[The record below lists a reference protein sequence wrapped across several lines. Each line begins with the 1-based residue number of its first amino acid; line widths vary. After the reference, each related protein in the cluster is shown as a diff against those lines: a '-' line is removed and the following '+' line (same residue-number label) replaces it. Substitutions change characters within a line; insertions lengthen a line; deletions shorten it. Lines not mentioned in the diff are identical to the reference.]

1 MAVEAA
7 AAKAASKLRV
17 LTTYTDTVLLL
28 SRPAIDSPLPT
39 LPLLTS
45 LQHLAYLTSTSPR
58 IREILTLDGG
68 LERLITVVAG
78 CLDLA
83 FPADPATQAK
93 AQNQQATRRPR
104 RIIPFKPFAAYAN
117 GSLGQDYVDGHAL
130 LHTYGFALQCLVN
143 VGVRGSEQIRTRVVE
158 AGVLSVVARIL
169 SGFLAARRREKERRQ
184 ASAEPTR
191 SITLWRDQNGQIPLN
206 DRERTAEAM
215 NVASV
220 TTTAPT
226 PISNNRNN
234 AIVAQNLEEAVTVSI
249 ANFAA
254 ATAAIAASQQTVGPA
269 QPSTL
274 PPNAARMPL
283 VPIHRTNTPDTV
295 ASIDEVDQ
303 QSEQDNDAE
312 SSGQENENEQ
322 MDTEEES
329 GVASH
334 TSSRRRRGTV
344 VPKLDTL
351 TIHRHHHLHR
361 AGSSS
366 APSPTASDITP
377 SAPTPQNGEV
387 DQDGD
392 VVMDAAQQ
400 QHQQAGYFD
409 TSATPRGRNTLLP
422 HNSISAVPLQQ
433 HQHTPSQS
441 QQQSQQLSQ
450 EATQTPLASSANQPL
465 PSDYHFK
472 EDDVLHCLHLLAY
485 LSKYPHVRA
494 VFHDPENETCRPPP
508 SSPSTSTSNLPACCS
523 GQQNCSRKKQRCG
536 ENGEACSSTC
546 SENHAHDQDVM
557 NDDEDEC
564 TGGRDT
570 HPSTST
576 SRCPHSHS
584 PPAHS
589 HSQAQASTSHS
600 HAMDEDDDDQ
610 DLARA
615 KAMASLPAKDR
626 KPAAEPSRPPRSTAN
641 NVFSLVEQFT
651 FRPSSASDRSMGPRL
666 PTEIQYWAGV
676 IMRNACRKDEV
687 RGGIRQCANMGCG
700 VWERF
705 PREFAKCRRC
715 RKAKYCSKSCQKRAW
730 QAGHR

>member
-1 MAVEAA
+1 M
-7 AAKAASKLRV
+7 LFH
-17 LTTYTDTVLLL
+17 D
-28 SRPAIDSPLPT
+28 RPAIDSPLPT

-83 FPADPATQAK
+83 FPADSATQQPK
-93 AQNQQATRRPR
+93 PQQQATRRPR

-191 SITLWRDQNGQIPLN
+191 SITLWRDQNGQIPADDN
-206 DRERTAEAM
+206 NESA
-215 NVASV
+215 VAPIPAASIMA
-220 TTTAPT
+220 TSTTAPT
-226 PISNNRNN
+226 SISANRNN
-234 AIVAQNLEEAVTVSI
+234 AMVAQNLEESVTVSI

-254 ATAAIAASQQTVGPA
+254 ATAAIASTQSSTASA
-269 QPSTL
+269 QPPTL

-295 ASIDEVDQ
+295 ASIDEADQ

-312 SSGQENENEQ
+312 SSGQENENEH

-329 GVASH
+329 GIASRN
-334 TSSRRRRGTV
+334 SSRTRRGTV

-377 SAPTPQNGEV
+377 SAPTPQNENGQV

-400 QHQQAGYFD
+400 QQQPGYFD

-433 HQHTPSQS
+433 HPSQHQPQ
-441 QQQSQQLSQ
+441 QQQSQEST
-450 EATQTPLASSANQPL
+450 ETPIAPSSTANQPL

-508 SSPSTSTSNLPACCS
+508 SSPSTSAAHLPACCS
-523 GQQNCSRKKQRCG
+523 GQKNCSRKKQRCG

-546 SENHAHDQDVM
+546 TENHAHDQDVM

-564 TGGRDT
+564 TGGRDAQ
-570 HPSTST
+570 PCASTSSSSS
-576 SRCPHSHS
+576 SRCQHSHSHS
-584 PPAHS
+584 PSSHSHSHS
-589 HSQAQASTSHS
+589 HSQPHASTSQSHSHS